1 MKLILCVD
9 DRFGMMF
16 NNRRQTQD
24 GVLREYLLE
33 LAGSSGIWTSVYTAK
48 QFKTDTYPITVS
60 DDLSQ
65 TPVGC
70 YCFNQPCCYVRND
83 KSKHNHTRFQFRREH
98 TQGFDFHR
106 FTPRRLQA
114 DRQLLVSRR
123 LQLQAGRR
131 LCMIC

>member
-70 YCFNQPCCYVRND
+70 YCFIEDGEVPTND
-83 KSKHNHTRFQFRREH
+83 VEEI
-98 TQGFDFHR
+98 
-106 FTPRRLQA
+106 
-114 DRQLLVSRR
+114 LLVKWNRTYPADKYFDRCQLDMFELYRNEEIIGSSHDKITLEFYRR
-123 LQLQAGRR
+123 TK
-131 LCMIC
+131 